1 MSVPRTTNKARP
13 TEVTRDDVRYA
24 TFVQKR
30 FNKRF
35 PGTPEAFRLVDSTEQ
50 VVETLEEIVKTNRR
64 LAVRSGGHCLDGLVS
79 DPAVQVVIDTSL
91 MSSVCYDEKIGAFAI
106 EAGATLGEV
115 YRKLFVGWGA
125 LLPAG
130 QSPDIG
136 VGGHVLGGAFGFVH
150 REHGLAVDSLYAV
163 EVVVVD
169 AAGKARSVLATR
181 EPSDPNR
188 ELWWAH
194 TGCGGGNFGI
204 VTRYLFRSPGASGN
218 DPTELLPKAPQEV
231 TTFKVEWDW
240 KQLDEASFVALVR
253 NYGQWCEENSEP
265 DSPFA
270 RLFSVLVIGRPPH
283 GNIALRGV
291 VTAGAA
297 AAPLVE
303 AHLAAV
309 QQGCP
314 AVRSRDGGRSSWLG
328 FALNP
333 FPDLFAIGPAGVAA
347 SPASLKLKDALL
359 CKRHTDRQLA
369 VAYDYLTRKEL
380 GVPGGS
386 FGLAALGGRVNAVSP
401 DATAFAQRQA
411 IMTTSYGVGWGAPED
426 EAPSLRWVRDFYRDV
441 FAETGGVPAP
451 GERTD
456 GALINH
462 PDADLADPALNTS
475 GVPWSTLYYKENYP
489 RLQRVKAEWDPRDV
503 FHHALSIRA
512 TQ

>member
-50 VVETLEEIVKTNRR
+50 VVEALEEIVKTNRR

-79 DPAVQVVIDTSL
+79 DPAVQVVIDASL

-194 TGCGGGNFGI
+194 TGCGAAI
-204 VTRYLFRSPGASGN
+204 S
-218 DPTELLPKAPQEV
+218 
-231 TTFKVEWDW
+231 
-240 KQLDEASFVALVR
+240 AL
-253 NYGQWCEENSEP
+253 
-265 DSPFA
+265 
-270 RLFSVLVIGRPPH
+270 
-283 GNIALRGV
+283 
-291 VTAGAA
+291 
-297 AAPLVE
+297 
-303 AHLAAV
+303 
-309 QQGCP
+309 
-314 AVRSRDGGRSSWLG
+314 
-328 FALNP
+328 
-333 FPDLFAIGPAGVAA
+333 
-347 SPASLKLKDALL
+347 
-359 CKRHTDRQLA
+359 
-369 VAYDYLTRKEL
+369 
-380 GVPGGS
+380 
-386 FGLAALGGRVNAVSP
+386 
-401 DATAFAQRQA
+401 
-411 IMTTSYGVGWGAPED
+411 
-426 EAPSLRWVRDFYRDV
+426 
-441 FAETGGVPAP
+441 
-451 GERTD
+451 
-456 GALINH
+456 
-462 PDADLADPALNTS
+462 
-475 GVPWSTLYYKENYP
+475 
-489 RLQRVKAEWDPRDV
+489 
-503 FHHALSIRA
+503 
-512 TQ
+512 